1 MKFLKPWRRSLN
13 QSSLLP
19 NENCALIFC
28 LFEEAGCSL
37 RRSSEEHGGV
47 ASRALVVIPNWNKH
61 QNHKS
66 SGMEIGVDL
75 PLPKWVTLRNTVIPF
90 WLSFF
95 QPDTQN
101 LHVCY
106 SLLFHWKPIL
116 HIFIFHSVMEYLR
129 SQYHTSTSKSHNIS
143 FAAFL
148 AHPFHDLTCL
158 AENAQRSWCLPNHVY
173 MRCFLSPF
181 LPCFGRP

>member
-1 MKFLKPWRRSLN
+1 MKFLKPGRRSLN
-13 QSSLLP
+13 HSSLLP

-37 RRSSEEHGGV
+37 HRPRSSEEHGGV
-47 ASRALVVIPNWNKH
+47 ASRALVVIPNWTKH

-66 SGMEIGVDL
+66 SGYGDWGWYPFAKMGYL
-75 PLPKWVTLRNTVIPF
+75 NTVIPF
-90 WLSFF
+90 LLSFW
-95 QPDTQN
+95 
-101 LHVCY
+101 H
-106 SLLFHWKPIL
+106 
-116 HIFIFHSVMEYLR
+116 
-129 SQYHTSTSKSHNIS
+129 SKSPCLLLSAFSLKAHSPRLYFPLCHEVSEITVSLPNLIIS
-143 FAAFL
+143 FGAFL
-148 AHPFHDLTCL
+148 AHPFHDLTYL